1 MFIYALGSGIC
12 ISTGATSSD
21 SASSNSM
28 ASSALVV
35 PIQSVTDVL
44 EVVATPLVT
53 GEAGIHNF
61 TNPYFLLIILT
72 YNIPYHLLFFT
83 GGSSAVF
90 TAVEFPERGLPHAH
104 SFSGEPATAVGPVPA
119 LAPVPAS
126 TTPAPASAPGLG
138 PASKKPRASK

>member
-61 TNPYFLLIILT
+61 TIPYVLLIILT
-72 YNIPYHLLFFT
+72 
-83 GGSSAVF
+83 
-90 TAVEFPERGLPHAH
+90 
-104 SFSGEPATAVGPVPA
+104 
-119 LAPVPAS
+119 
-126 TTPAPASAPGLG
+126 
-138 PASKKPRASK
+138 